1 MSWTAS
7 APSSMSTSVLRREWA
22 CVGAVAGAWSRGT
35 DFRGMKVKREVHTAL
50 VLPSALSLSR
60 PARLPPR
67 PRHLVDPW
75 LSRGPEAHGADCPP
89 GSGRGGLKPHVPVS
103 GPCHPYWLRTSGA
116 SPPGGRFVRWGP
128 WLSVSRQMR
137 TEELY
142 SLRFCF
148 RLRRTFLRQVRMML
162 VGSKMPCF
170 REGADFVL
178 STLQDRREG
187 MPWAQQRM
195 GGVFVWGAS
204 EGGGSGV
211 KSSPSF

>member
-1 MSWTAS
+1 
-7 APSSMSTSVLRREWA
+7 
-22 CVGAVAGAWSRGT
+22 
-35 DFRGMKVKREVHTAL
+35 
-50 VLPSALSLSR
+50 
-60 PARLPPR
+60 
-67 PRHLVDPW
+67 
-75 LSRGPEAHGADCPP
+75 
-89 GSGRGGLKPHVPVS
+89 
-103 GPCHPYWLRTSGA
+103 
-116 SPPGGRFVRWGP
+116 
-128 WLSVSRQMR
+128 MR